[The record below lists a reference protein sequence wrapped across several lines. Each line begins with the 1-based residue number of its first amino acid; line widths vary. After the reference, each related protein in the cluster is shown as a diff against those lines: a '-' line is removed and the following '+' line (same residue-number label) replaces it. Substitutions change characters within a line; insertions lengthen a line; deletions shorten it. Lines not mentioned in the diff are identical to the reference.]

1 MFLWGC
7 SPPNLDT
14 DFSIRLTGDYY
25 LIQTS
30 PDLTEIYNR
39 KIGVEGDVPADIVEI
54 AWNNNIIIAK
64 QRDLEKRGMFPG
76 DRVTVPAPGKF
87 EWWIIDAQIQKRYGP
102 FNETEFL
109 TKLKAMGGDNLKLRK
124 VSDVAQ
130 EASAVPQ

>member
-1 MFLWGC
+1 M
-7 SPPNLDT
+7 
-14 DFSIRLTGDYY
+14 
-25 LIQTS
+25 IQTS